1 MAIRK
6 NVFLNGIGQLGNSVV
21 HTIEQLLLV
30 PFFLM
35 KWGAAYYGEWL
46 TLSIIPTVLGY
57 TDLGFATAISNK
69 FVLSYSNND
78 KQEAANVLK
87 TGIAVITLVILV
99 GCVLCVLVLAFLLNS
114 DFIGR
119 VKIPHHQVAISIMF
133 LMCGRLIAFYSQL
146 FSGIFRSKHKADL
159 AYHLS
164 SLNGILKIIVGLSTL
179 LGGCGIVGFSL
190 GQLVVSIIYN
200 LFWCLYSIRLV
211 KDLPQGC
218 RKRDIAV
225 STLKI
230 GLGHFLSPVW
240 QCIYIQGTTFAV
252 RLALGPVG
260 VAAFNTVRTVCN
272 SVHTVFVIVC
282 RAISPELQI
291 AYGKKDMDLVRRLFN
306 MSMQIVLVLSLS
318 GFVFLVLFGQQL
330 YMWWTHNELQVTY
343 SVWCIFMVG
352 VPLNSLWWTAG
363 SLFGTINK
371 PIVFSLCGFLSSL
384 VALYMTFILSGK
396 WYMEGAAVGYV
407 IMDFLMLP
415 MLIILSM
422 REINVGFKEM
432 FRFSNL
438 KDEVRRVFD
447 GKWYTI

>member
-6 NVFLNGIGQLGNSVV
+6 NVFLNGLGQLGNSVV
-21 HTIEQLLLV
+21 HTVDQLLMV

-69 FVLSYSNND
+69 FVLSYSNDD

-99 GCVLCVLVLAFLLNS
+99 GCALCILVLLGLQNS
-114 DFIGR
+114 DFIAR

-133 LMCGRLIAFYSQL
+133 LMCGRLIAFFSQL
-146 FSGIFRSKHKADL
+146 FSGIFRAKHKADL
-159 AYHLS
+159 AYHFS
-164 SLNGILKIIVGLSTL
+164 SVNGILKIVVGLSTL
-179 LGGCGIVGFSL
+179 LGGCGIVGFSF
-190 GQLVVSIIYN
+190 GQLVVSILYN
-200 LFWCLYSIRLV
+200 FFLGLYSTRLV
-211 KDLPQGC
+211 KDLPQGY
-218 RKRDIAV
+218 RDREIAV
-225 STLKI
+225 SALKI
-230 GLGHFLSPVW
+230 GFGYLLSPVW

-260 VAAFNTVRTVCN
+260 VAAFSTVRTVCN

-282 RAISPELQI
+282 RSISPELQI
-291 AYGKKDMDLVRRLFN
+291 AYGKKDMQLVRRLFN
-306 MSMQIVLVLSLS
+306 MSMQIVLILSLL

-330 YMWWTHNELQVTY
+330 YMWWTHNELQVSY
-343 SVWCIFMVG
+343 SVWCIFMIG
-352 VPLNSLWWTAG
+352 IPMNSLWWTAG

-371 PIVFSLCGFLSSL
+371 PIMFSLCGFIASL
-384 VALYMTFILSGK
+384 VALYMTFTLSGV

-407 IMDFLMLP
+407 VMDFLMLP
-415 MLIILSM
+415 MLLFLAM
-422 REINVGFKEM
+422 RELNVGFKEM
-432 FRFSNL
+432 FQFGNL
-438 KDEVRRVFD
+438 NNEVRRVFNI
-447 GKWYTI
+447 K